1 MLQETS
7 TGITMKGQSEITLAD
22 KLDLK
27 DRQGIYR
34 NFLIQSMSGRSHNL
48 RMFSQRE
55 ALPQYMACR
64 LAAVLMSRCDCFIVT
79 RVLSLTACTSMLSA
93 VHMAQSAHT
102 VWYKAG
108 YRL

>member
-1 MLQETS
+1 
-7 TGITMKGQSEITLAD
+7 MKGQSEITLAD

-48 RMFSQRE
+48 RMFSQRT
-55 ALPQYMACR
+55 ALPQCVACR
-64 LAAVLMSRCDCFIVT
+64 LAAVLMSSCDSCVVT
-79 RVLSLTACTSMLSA
+79 GLLSLTACTSMLSA
-93 VHMAQSAHT
+93 VHMAQSAYT
-102 VWYKAG
+102 VWCKAG